1 MIKSLLFLSPFVLL
15 LFTNCTEEKPT
26 KASTT
31 NSEFTLP
38 ELPKKITFA
47 GTEYNLND
55 LDIQEKL
62 DRELLTNIYYQSA
75 TSQIIKR
82 SKRYFPII
90 EKILKQENIPDD
102 FKYLACIE
110 SALIPQAESP
120 VGAKGFWQFMPE
132 TGAEY
137 NLLVNDE
144 IDERIDLSKST
155 KAACA
160 YLHKA
165 KDTLKDWLLAAASYN
180 RGLGGVKR
188 DMEWQKSTNYFDT
201 EMNIE
206 TGRYVYRMLAMKLIL
221 EAPEKYGYNISENQ
235 QYAPIK
241 TKSIVVTKSIEN
253 IADWAIQKG
262 ANYKIIK
269 KLNPWLLKNSLHVKK
284 NKYTILFPAE
294 GENLRPYSSHL

>member
-1 MIKSLLFLSPFVLL
+1 MIKTLLLLSTIVLL
-15 LFTNCTEEKPT
+15 CAKCTENK
-26 KASTT
+26 TT
-31 NSEFTLP
+31 GATSKSAQFILP
-38 ELPKKITFA
+38 ELPKKIKFA
-47 GTEYNLND
+47 GIEYDISD

-62 DRELLTNIYYQSA
+62 DREILTNVYYQSA

-82 SKRYFPII
+82 ANRFFPSI
-90 EKILKQENIPDD
+90 EKILNEENIPDD

-221 EAPEKYGYNISENQ
+221 EAPEKYGYNIPENQ
-235 QYAPIK
+235 KYAPIK
-241 TKSIVVTKSIEN
+241 TKSIAVTKSIEN
-253 IADWAIQKG
+253 IAEWAIQKG
-262 ANYKIIK
+262 VNYKIIK
-269 KLNPWLLKNSLHVKK
+269 KLNPWLLKNSLHIKK
-284 NKYTILFPAE
+284 HNYQILFPTE
-294 GENLRPYSSHL
+294 DENLRPYSSHL

>member
-1 MIKSLLFLSPFVLL
+1 MIKTLLLLSTIVLL
-15 LFTNCTEEKPT
+15 CAKCSENKTTGATPK
-26 KASTT
+26 STQ
-31 NSEFTLP
+31 FILP
-38 ELPKKITFA
+38 ELPKKIKFA
-47 GTEYNLND
+47 GIEYDISD

-62 DRELLTNIYYQSA
+62 DREILTNVYYQSA

-82 SKRYFPII
+82 ANRFFPSI
-90 EKILKQENIPDD
+90 EKILNEENIPDD

-110 SALIPQAESP
+110 SALIPHAESP

-221 EAPEKYGYNISENQ
+221 EAPEKYGYNIPENQ
-235 QYAPIK
+235 KYAPIK
-241 TKSIVVTKSIEN
+241 TKSIAVTKSIEN
-253 IADWAIQKG
+253 IAEWAIQKG
-262 ANYKIIK
+262 VNYKIIK
-269 KLNPWLLKNSLHVKK
+269 KLNPWLLKNSLHIKK
-284 NKYTILFPAE
+284 HNYQILFPTE
-294 GENLRPYSSHL
+294 DENLRPYSSHL

>member
-1 MIKSLLFLSPFVLL
+1 MIKTLLLLSTIVLL
-15 LFTNCTEEKPT
+15 CAKCSENITT
-26 KASTT
+26 KATSK
-31 NSEFTLP
+31 SPQFILP
-38 ELPKKITFA
+38 ELPKKIKFA
-47 GTEYNLND
+47 GIEYDISD

-62 DRELLTNIYYQSA
+62 DREILTNVYYQSA

-82 SKRYFPII
+82 ANRFFPSI

-110 SALIPQAESP
+110 SALIPHAESP

-221 EAPEKYGYNISENQ
+221 EAPEKYGYNIPENQ
-235 QYAPIK
+235 KYAPIK
-241 TKSIVVTKSIEN
+241 TKSIAVTKSIEN
-253 IADWAIQKG
+253 IAEWAIQKG
-262 ANYKIIK
+262 VNYKIIK
-269 KLNPWLLKNSLHVKK
+269 KLNPWLLKNSLHIKK
-284 NKYTILFPAE
+284 HNYQILFPTE
-294 GENLRPYSSHL
+294 DENLRPYSSHL

>member
-1 MIKSLLFLSPFVLL
+1 MIKSILSISLFIIF
-15 LFTNCTEEKPT
+15 LFANCTEEKT
-26 KASTT
+26 IQIAKK
-31 NSEFTLP
+31 SEKFILP
-38 ELPKKITFA
+38 ELPKRIKFA
-47 GTEYNLND
+47 GTEYDLND

-62 DRELLTNIYYQSA
+62 DREILTNVYYQSA

-82 SKRYFPII
+82 AHRFFPTI
-90 EKILKQENIPDD
+90 EKILEQENIPSD

-110 SALIPQAESP
+110 SALIAQAESP

-132 TGAEY
+132 TASEY
-137 NLLVNDE
+137 ELKITEEV
-144 IDERIDLSKST
+144 DERLDLTKST
-155 KAACA
+155 KAACT

>member
-1 MIKSLLFLSPFVLL
+1 
-15 LFTNCTEEKPT
+15 
-26 KASTT
+26 
-31 NSEFTLP
+31 
-38 ELPKKITFA
+38 
-47 GTEYNLND
+47 
-55 LDIQEKL
+55 
-62 DRELLTNIYYQSA
+62 
-75 TSQIIKR
+75 
-82 SKRYFPII
+82 
-90 EKILKQENIPDD
+90 
-102 FKYLACIE
+102 
-110 SALIPQAESP
+110 
-120 VGAKGFWQFMPE
+120 MPE

-221 EAPEKYGYNISENQ
+221 EAPEKYGYNIPENQ
-235 QYAPIK
+235 KYAPIK
-241 TKSIVVTKSIEN
+241 TKSIAVTKSIEN
-253 IADWAIQKG
+253 IAEWAIQKG
-262 ANYKIIK
+262 VNYKIIK
-269 KLNPWLLKNSLHVKK
+269 KLNPWLLKNSLHIKK
-284 NKYTILFPAE
+284 HNYQILFPTE
-294 GENLRPYSSHL
+294 DENLRPYSSHL

>member
-1 MIKSLLFLSPFVLL
+1 MIKLILIFCTLILL
-15 LFTNCTEEKPT
+15 LAKCTDEKPAVIAT
-26 KASTT
+26 HNVK
-31 NSEFTLP
+31 NILP
-38 ELPKKITFA
+38 ELPKKIKFA
-47 GTEYNLND
+47 GTEYNLDD

-160 YLHKA
+160 YLRKA
-165 KDTLKDWLLAAASYN
+165 KDTLNDWLLAAASYN
-180 RGLGGVKR
+180 RGLGGVRR

-221 EAPEKYGYNISENQ
+221 EAPEKYGYNILENQ
-235 QYAPIK
+235 KYLPIK
-241 TKSIVVTKSIEN
+241 TKSIAVTKSIEN
-253 IADWAIQKG
+253 IADWAKQKG
-262 ANYKIIK
+262 VNYKIIK
-269 KLNPWLLKNSLHVKK
+269 KLNPWLLKNSLHIKK
-284 NKYTILFPAE
+284 NKVEILLPAD
-294 GENLRPYSSHL
+294 GENLRPYSANL

>member
-1 MIKSLLFLSPFVLL
+1 MIKTLL
-15 LFTNCTEEKPT
+15 LLSTIFLLCAKCSENKTT
-26 KASTT
+26 KATSK
-31 NSEFTLP
+31 SAQFILP
-38 ELPKKITFA
+38 GLPKKITFA

-155 KAACA
+155 KATCA

>member
-15 LFTNCTEEKPT
+15 LFTNCTEEKPIKVT
-26 KASTT
+26 TT

-110 SALIPQAESP
+110 SALIPLAESP

-137 NLLVNDE
+137 DLKVNDE

-221 EAPEKYGYNISENQ
+221 ENPGKYGYNIPENQ
-235 QYAPIK
+235 RYPQIK

>member
-1 MIKSLLFLSPFVLL
+1 MIKTLLLLSIIVLL
-15 LFTNCTEEKPT
+15 CAKCSENKTI
-26 KASTT
+26 KATSK
-31 NSEFTLP
+31 SAQFILP
-38 ELPKKITFA
+38 ELPKKIKFA

-90 EKILKQENIPDD
+90 EKILNEENIPDD

-188 DMEWQKSTNYFDT
+188 DMKWQKSTNYFDT

-221 EAPEKYGYNISENQ
+221 EAPEKYGYNIPEKQ
-235 QYAPIK
+235 KYAPIK
-241 TKSIVVTKSIEN
+241 TKTIKVSKSINN
-253 IADWAIQKG
+253 IAEWAIQKG
-262 ANYKIIK
+262 VNYKIIK
-269 KLNPWLLKNSLHVKK
+269 KLNPWLLKNSLHIKK
-284 NKYTILFPAE
+284 HNYQILFPTE
-294 GENLRPYSSHL
+294 DENLRPYSSNL

>member
-1 MIKSLLFLSPFVLL
+1 MIKPLLLLSIIVLLFA
-15 LFTNCTEEKPT
+15 NCSENKTT
-26 KASTT
+26 KITT
-31 NSEFTLP
+31 NSEKFILP
-38 ELPKKITFA
+38 ELPKKIKFA
-47 GTEYNLND
+47 GIEYNISD

-62 DRELLTNIYYQSA
+62 DREILTNVYYQSA

-82 SKRYFPII
+82 ANRFFPSI
-90 EKILKQENIPDD
+90 EKILTQENIPSD

-110 SALIPQAESP
+110 SALIAQAESP

-132 TGAEY
+132 TASEY
-137 NLLVNDE
+137 ELQINEEV
-144 IDERIDLSKST
+144 DERLDITKST
-155 KAACA
+155 KAACS

-188 DMEWQKSTNYFDT
+188 DMKWQKSTNYFDT

-221 EAPEKYGYNISENQ
+221 EAPEKYGYNILEKQ
-235 QYAPIK
+235 KYAPIK
-241 TKSIVVTKSIEN
+241 TKTIKVSKSINN

-262 ANYKIIK
+262 ANYKIVK

-284 NKYTILFPAE
+284 NKYSILFPAE